1 MTQTTYGFNLS
12 FGPSGRGSTSAHL
25 VREKDNQMESLTSY
39 KVNVLSAGHTIV
51 YKNRAVR
58 TPVVFKIVYE
68 HELSLLESQLN
79 SRSLDYT
86 KHENKETEDDK
97 AVDVIEQVAESN
109 DVQIE
114 ELYPK
119 EKEPKSIM
127 DKLISEND

>member
-1 MTQTTYGFNLS
+1 M
-12 FGPSGRGSTSAHL
+12 
-25 VREKDNQMESLTSY
+25 
-39 KVNVLSAGHTIV
+39 NVLSAGHTIV